1 MVLITVGAGNTFSE
15 PTAEGHLLQICTY
28 LQIKE
33 KNLSSNPTGK
43 DFFQITYN
51 LNDMVTG
58 ISFAI
63 PAEQSISESGQVM
76 TNASDYLQGVT
87 FTPGTGGT
95 FKSSS
100 LSQYFLEVVTYVQ
113 IKENIAASNPQSVN
127 NVSSSYDA
135 DDKLF
140 SGSINLPISVTFDN
154 TGHPVI
160 SAVEYLI

>member
-1 MVLITVGAGNTFSE
+1 
-15 PTAEGHLLQICTY
+15 
-28 LQIKE
+28 
-33 KNLSSNPTGK
+33 
-43 DFFQITYN
+43 
-51 LNDMVTG
+51 MVTG